1 MSRRTPSY
9 VCLLRSA
16 RRRTRWRAGNLGPW
30 CRTRT
35 PRAVAPR
42 GGSPRSVDTS
52 RWRGCAGSRATACRR
67 GPAPRTTLA
76 TDRRP
81 QNPGCRK
88 ESGCRDRARG
98 TTPKGDRRQVR
109 LQVARRPVDHP
120 PDAAFAHRRQ
130 FCFSHRTVGALAR
143 RRRFLSRCPSAKITC
158 QLGRGGLSA
167 SPFCL
172 WPAQM

>member
-16 RRRTRWRAGNLGPW
+16 RRRTRWRVSNLGRGVELG
-30 CRTRT
+30 CRVPLRREAGRQDLSI
-35 PRAVAPR
+35 PVAGEDARVVARQLVGEVLPR
-42 GGSPRSVDTS
+42 GPRL
-52 RWRGCAGSRATACRR
+52 RR
-67 GPAPRTTLA
+67 TVALKTR
-76 TDRRP
+76 
-81 QNPGCRK
+81 GCRK

-120 PDAAFAHRRQ
+120 PDAALAHRRQ

-172 WPAQM
+172 WPAQV